1 MKMIKN
7 KFLLIFAIV
16 FLIYLVPE
24 IFFESTMLY
33 ITGGI
38 IGGSIYEVLKYFVK
52 APSYYLVFS
61 IWILILIGTTISLF
75 YRLINKPLKYLTLI
89 IITALLY
96 IIDFIIMSLVD
107 YDSNIWK
114 SFLFKGFLLFLIT
127 FLKSL
132 ILSFIIYYGLDY
144 NTKKIK

>member
-1 MKMIKN
+1 MIKN